1 MFGSSAEVGSSIDM
15 SDPVDDRTAVSS
27 TPGFH
32 VLIKRSGLLWHS
44 DINLVHASLHTQNK
58 KEKKK
63 NFIRYF
69 FRKKKQKGTTI
80 LKGERELKARW
91 ALKNGKD
98 PYNYCTFQIN
108 IECDG
113 TFFIIYLLI
122 KSYLFNKSNM
132 VH

>member
-63 NFIRYF
+63 TILLDIFLE
-69 FRKKKQKGTTI
+69 KKKKVQ
-80 LKGERELKARW
+80 L
-91 ALKNGKD
+91 
-98 PYNYCTFQIN
+98 Y
-108 IECDG
+108 
-113 TFFIIYLLI
+113 
-122 KSYLFNKSNM
+122 
-132 VH
+132 

>member
-63 NFIRYF
+63 TILLDFF
-69 FRKKKQKGTTI
+69 FRKKKKGTTI
-80 LKGERELKARW
+80 LKGE
-91 ALKNGKD
+91 
-98 PYNYCTFQIN
+98 
-108 IECDG
+108 
-113 TFFIIYLLI
+113 
-122 KSYLFNKSNM
+122 
-132 VH
+132 

>member
-58 KEKKK
+58 KKKK
-63 NFIRYF
+63 KNNFIRYF
-69 FRKKKQKGTTI
+69 FRKKKKGTTI
-80 LKGERELKARW
+80 LKGE
-91 ALKNGKD
+91 
-98 PYNYCTFQIN
+98 
-108 IECDG
+108 
-113 TFFIIYLLI
+113 
-122 KSYLFNKSNM
+122 
-132 VH
+132 

>member
-63 NFIRYF
+63 AILLEICLE
-69 FRKKKQKGTTI
+69 KKKVQ
-80 LKGERELKARW
+80 L
-91 ALKNGKD
+91 
-98 PYNYCTFQIN
+98 Y
-108 IECDG
+108 
-113 TFFIIYLLI
+113 
-122 KSYLFNKSNM
+122 
-132 VH
+132 

>member
-58 KEKKK
+58 KEKK
-63 NFIRYF
+63 NNLLDF
-69 FRKKKQKGTTI
+69 FLENKKGATI
-80 LKGERELKARW
+80 LKGRE
-91 ALKNGKD
+91 N
-98 PYNYCTFQIN
+98 
-108 IECDG
+108 
-113 TFFIIYLLI
+113 
-122 KSYLFNKSNM
+122 
-132 VH
+132 

>member
-32 VLIKRSGLLWHS
+32 VLIKRSGLLWHT

-63 NFIRYF
+63 KTILLDIFLE
-69 FRKKKQKGTTI
+69 KKKKKVQ
-80 LKGERELKARW
+80 L
-91 ALKNGKD
+91 
-98 PYNYCTFQIN
+98 Y
-108 IECDG
+108 
-113 TFFIIYLLI
+113 
-122 KSYLFNKSNM
+122 
-132 VH
+132 